1 MKNILLLVHDDEGQ
15 EARFQTALDL
25 TRACRGHLTCVDVTQ
40 PPIAMADALIAPGA
54 PVLLRDEYQTE
65 ALNKKELQSRLEVED
80 VAWNWIDVMGPIS
93 QSVIGAAKMA
103 DVIVLNRRLQH
114 MPGPNMIDIATR
126 VINHSRALVVAAP
139 DSARQFKADGRALVA
154 WDGQDSAIAA
164 LRASVPLLKLASGVE
179 IFMARDGAEKIE
191 PEEAAEY
198 LSRHGIP
205 ASVRVIDDG
214 LHRADELIMDACD
227 QFGADYVV
235 MGAYS
240 HGSLIEAFGG
250 VTKRLLSG
258 SKLPLVLGH

>member
-25 TRACRGHLTCVDVTQ
+25 TRACNGHLTCLDVTQ
-40 PPIAMADALIAPGA
+40 PPIVMAEALIAPGA
-54 PVLLRDEYQTE
+54 PVLLRDESETE
-65 ALNKKELQSRLEVED
+65 ALNKAELQSRLETED
-80 VAWNWIDVMGPIS
+80 VAWDWIDVTGPIA
-93 QSVIGAAKMA
+93 QSVIAAAKLA
-103 DVIVLNRRLQH
+103 DLVVLNRRLQP

-139 DSARQFKADGRALVA
+139 QAARQFKADGRALVA
-154 WDGQDSAIAA
+154 WDGQDSVIAA
-164 LRASVPLLKLASGVE
+164 LRASVPLLKLASDVQL
-179 IFMARDGAEKIE
+179 FTARNGAETTA

-198 LSRHGIP
+198 LSRHGIS
-205 ASVRVIDDG
+205 ASIRVIEDG
-214 LHRADELIMDACD
+214 LHRADELIMDACV
-227 QFGADYVV
+227 QFRADYVV

-258 SKLPLVLGH
+258 SALPLILGH